1 MEMPILFP
9 HPDAVERFNAGV
21 GNLFCNAD
29 RFKTEFF
36 SGTGLQKLQ
45 MFSNEYLLQLV

>member
-1 MEMPILFP
+1 VLHEIG
-9 HPDAVERFNAGV
+9 ERQWQSSSPGV

-45 MFSNEYLLQLV
+45 MFSNEYLLQLM